1 MSTRTFFVIM
11 SSAEGAG
18 AAPPHPGLLKN
29 EEGNEKQAPAV
40 RGEAA
45 AAAAGSPIKRDVVR
59 AQGAEGLSVR
69 ECY

>member
-1 MSTRTFFVIM
+1 MSTRTFFAIT

-29 EEGNEKQAPAV
+29 EECNEKQAPAV

-45 AAAAGSPIKRDVVR
+45 AAGGPIKRDVVR
-59 AQGAEGLSVR
+59 AQGVIEDDGNITG
-69 ECY
+69 